1 MFHYLNQKIHFK
13 SANTMLIQFLETKQL
28 GRYQVKIPK
37 IAKNFIFS
45 EILLKIWTEIQ
56 QSIFRQKNSAG
67 KNIHQNNKLIS

>member
-1 MFHYLNQKIHFK
+1 
-13 SANTMLIQFLETKQL
+13 MLIQFLETKQL

-67 KNIHQNNKLIS
+67 INIHQNNKLIS